1 MSKIKYWIL
10 DVDGTMTDGSIYYD
24 EKGNELKKFN
34 TRDAAGFFAAR
45 EAGMKLVVM
54 TGRECK
60 AVERRMKEL
69 KVDCLFQNV
78 KNKKEFLLG
87 FMRQNNISKEEL
99 GYIGDEL
106 NDLAAMGL
114 AGFVACPA
122 NACQEVKERADFV
135 AEAKGGDGVIREVI
149 EMILRESSQW
159 KKVVEK
165 IYHI

>member
-1 MSKIKYWIL
+1 
-10 DVDGTMTDGSIYYD
+10 
-24 EKGNELKKFN
+24 
-34 TRDAAGFFAAR
+34 
-45 EAGMKLVVM
+45 
-54 TGRECK
+54 
-60 AVERRMKEL
+60 
-69 KVDCLFQNV
+69 
-78 KNKKEFLLG
+78 
-87 FMRQNNISKEEL
+87 MRQNNISKEEL